1 MSCHIKKEQI
11 KTKYAP
17 KKGKTKISIEINEVA
32 NRETM
37 GKLMKPK
44 INSMKRSI

>member
-1 MSCHIKKEQI
+1 MP
-11 KTKYAP
+11 P
-17 KKGKTKISIEINEVA
+17 KKGKTKISMEINEIA

-44 INSMKRSI
+44 IGSLKRAI